1 MKNYKIISLFTLAI
15 FSIVII
21 SCEPEEDDDN
31 NNNNDMGYNCTNNA
45 GCVAASG
52 GQYITLE
59 DCLSICETSSGNNSS
74 WNCIN
79 YNCIEYSNSNGSYSS
94 LSDCESNCQESQNC
108 NNSFNIGENIY
119 NIGGLSELINFGN
132 FYNNTTVN
140 YELRL
145 FSNEIS
151 TSGSGNY
158 SGTGNMIY
166 LNLHTNGSV
175 AGSYSFNNSGFNP
188 NPNTFDGGYFTN
200 QNMYNYS
207 MGMAFPIAANSGS
220 VEIIDNGSG
229 NFDVTY
235 NFNGTGGVSGCFS
248 GEVTLYQGGGG
259 SGSGSGSGSGGS
271 APVINNDYSKKQ
283 IKNPFAF

>member
-1 MKNYKIISLFTLAI
+1 VKNYKIISLFTLVI
-15 FSIVII
+15 FSIVVI
-21 SCEPEEDDDN
+21 SCEPEEDNDN
-31 NNNNDMGYNCTNNA
+31 NGNSNNMGYNCSNSN

-59 DCLSICETSSGNNSS
+59 DCLSVCESSSGNESS

-79 YNCIEYSNSNGSYSS
+79 NNCIEYSNTNGTYSS
-94 LSDCESNCQESQNC
+94 LSECESNCQESQNC
-108 NNSFNIGENIY
+108 NNSFDIGQNTY
-119 NIGGLSELINFGN
+119 TIGGISELINFGN
-132 FYNNTTVN
+132 FYNNSTVN

-151 TSGSGNY
+151 TTGSGNY

-175 AGSYSFNNSGFNP
+175 AGNYSFNNNGFNP
-188 NPNTFDGGYFTN
+188 NQNTFDGGYFTN
-200 QNMYNYS
+200 VNMYNYS
-207 MGMAFPIAANSGS
+207 MGMVFPTAANSGN

-235 NFNGTGGVSGCFS
+235 SFNGTGGVNGCFS

-271 APVINNDYSKKQ
+271 APTNNYNKTQ
-283 IKNPFAF
+283 IKNPLTF